1 MQQVS
6 KLMLSDEEQ
15 QLVNDT
21 GWILTKRII
30 MDKAGELLGL
40 VSTQIQAVMEAE
52 KDQLPDAVLRSV
64 PKIARGENYLL
75 LPYLIL
81 DHPRCFAGEDIFAV
95 RTMFWWGNFFS
106 VTLHLAGKYKT
117 QFQQYILE
125 KDMQELNDLFICI
138 HENQWQHHFEAGNY
152 TAVNTLTKEK
162 VGEVISHKPFVKL
175 AMKFP
180 LHSWPHIPV
189 LVNKA
194 VAAMLQ
200 LLKN

>member
-30 MDKAGELLGL
+30 MDKAGGLLGQ
-40 VSTQIQAVMEAE
+40 VSKRVQEALEAE
-52 KDQLPDAVLRSV
+52 KDRLPEAVVRSV

-81 DHPRCFAGEDIFAV
+81 DHPRCFEGNDIFAI

-106 VTLHLAGKYKT
+106 VTLHLSGKYKT
-117 QFQQYILE
+117 LFQQNILDNNLQQLDE
-125 KDMQELNDLFICI
+125 LFICI
-138 HENQWQHHFEAGNY
+138 HENQWQHHFEADNY
-152 TAVNTLTKEK
+152 AAVHTLTKEET
-162 VGEVISHKPFVKL
+162 GEIISYKPFIKL
-175 AMKFP
+175 AMKWP
-180 LHSWPHIPV
+180 LHAWPNLPV
-189 LVNKA
+189 LVSKA
-194 VAAMLQ
+194 VAAMLR
-200 LLKN
+200 LLYP